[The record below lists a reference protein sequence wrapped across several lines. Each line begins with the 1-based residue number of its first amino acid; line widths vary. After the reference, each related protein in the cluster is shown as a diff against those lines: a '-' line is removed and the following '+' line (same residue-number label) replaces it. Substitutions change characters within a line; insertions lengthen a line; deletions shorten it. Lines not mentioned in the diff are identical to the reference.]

1 MTAEDK
7 SMGSPMKERE
17 RLLKQVKEDNQEIGS
32 KGQQLIDIKE
42 KIKQFNEEIRQL
54 DMDLEEH
61 HGEMSQKYKELK
73 QGEENTDTFI
83 ETFEETKNQELEQKA
98 QIEANIVTLLEHSSR
113 NINCIK
119 QISSITNQ
127 ELKMM

>member
-1 MTAEDK
+1 
-7 SMGSPMKERE
+7 
-17 RLLKQVKEDNQEIGS
+17 
-32 KGQQLIDIKE
+32 
-42 KIKQFNEEIRQL
+42 
-54 DMDLEEH
+54 MDLEEH

-113 NINCIK
+113 VSTMCL
-119 QISSITNQ
+119 S
-127 ELKMM
+127 